1 MDTMQTPGRR
11 LLLMLAVASSAI
23 TAILYLLVGFGWL
36 DIGEPAQGV
45 TRGVLG
51 FGLLVAATYALLII
65 WLLRSQRRRT
75 WIAIGLLNAIV
86 IAVYFIS
93 RDTRVPPFEWPGLA
107 IQLVQLVTLLAVMV
121 LAIVGRGSLADPTTG
136 VPGRVSEHLG

>member
-1 MDTMQTPGRR
+1 MDTMQTRGRR
-11 LLLMLAVASSAI
+11 LILALAVGSAAI

-36 DIGEPAQGV
+36 NIGEPAQGV

-51 FGLLVAATYALLII
+51 FGLLVAVTYALVTF

-75 WIAIGLLNAIV
+75 WIAIGLLNVLV

-93 RDTRVPPFEWPGLA
+93 RDARVPPFEWPGLA

-121 LAIVGRGSLADPTTG
+121 LAIVGRGSVADPIAS
-136 VPGRVSEHLG
+136 VPRRVSEHLG